1 MATASPGTGTGPWTD
16 PLRRS
21 SARTHDPTARP
32 YGTGGSRQRAGVGYR
47 IGGRGDAVGA
57 TARTWGGP
65 GPDPLLAAPIAPPPG
80 PAPLIAALHNLA
92 PPRPAP
98 TPPAALGLRA
108 VPTPH
113 PHRAAA
119 TDSEPP
125 PIPAPGRSWGCS
137 HPSPPP
143 ASFGATSK
151 LRG

>member
-80 PAPLIAALHNLA
+80 PAPLITALHNLA

-98 TPPAALGLRA
+98 TPPPGTGAPCGTHPPSAPGSSHGLRA
-108 VPTPH
+108 PPH
-113 PHRAAA
+113 PGPR
-119 TDSEPP
+119 
-125 PIPAPGRSWGCS
+125 
-137 HPSPPP
+137 
-143 ASFGATSK
+143 
-151 LRG
+151 